1 MLNSYEFI
9 DDFLNNEKI
18 YSKKLKERVKVNGI
32 FNEINISANNTLKK
46 FIDMS
51 HTRYKNIKSGIPIK
65 SFLLKQ
71 QKEYEELSNKILDN
85 NLYQTNDIEN
95 EAQKLYKK
103 VGKKE
108 CKEIN
113 KLRKNIL
120 YSTKDLTKG
129 ELILRQQYI
138 DKINKL
144 RKKKDDLID
153 EKTKEIQEL
162 ENSIK
167 KEKNFTI
174 DEQLKYL
181 TNMLDSDSKN
191 FNENFDQ
198 YKNFLKDIEKKD
210 NSKIIKI
217 MNKNDNLGHKYNF
230 MINNIKFLSF
240 KTEKEVKTKKKK
252 KEEEKFDLKKLSQY
266 TRHGNK
272 KWFQNQIK
280 EQSMKRMNSMR
291 SNLNKNKNHGY
302 LKNLS
307 QKKSKYN
314 NSMIDFNKTI
324 KSSNID
330 INNFSDNNTLYNSS
344 NYSGFNK
351 TNFGD
356 LRNTIKTVKSE
367 AEFIKNIHH
376 NFNIKRNT
384 MNKFFKNNSLPRL
397 EDYEK
402 FSKHN
407 TINDNS
413 QINEN
418 ISQIEDSDKNSIYE
432 FNFVKTKD
440 EKDSNEIMDSY
451 KSTFYN
457 KMKGWTR
464 DEKIKNYKKKMD
476 KIRRENN
483 RKFINELRNIKRKPN
498 LFSDAYSLRDG
509 IVNEKIKL
517 LNKSLNIPIYSKK
530 VRFKIVND
538 FNNYFSK
545 KEKERLLNEEIMK
558 KKQLEE
564 EELIKSQD
572 EHYQLM
578 EKMKKNLNSENV
590 ENADE
595 EKINFKYRYSSV
607 INQRKKENLLKKIS
621 KDAFNDYLLSLN
633 YIKLKNA
640 KSKDENIDNKE

>member
-252 KEEEKFDLKKLSQY
+252 EEEEKFELKKLSQY

-302 LKNLS
+302 LKNL
-307 QKKSKYN
+307 
-314 NSMIDFNKTI
+314 
-324 KSSNID
+324 NI
-330 INNFSDNNTLYNSS
+330 I
-344 NYSGFNK
+344 
-351 TNFGD
+351 
-356 LRNTIKTVKSE
+356 I
-367 AEFIKNIHH
+367 
-376 NFNIKRNT
+376 
-384 MNKFFKNNSLPRL
+384 
-397 EDYEK
+397 
-402 FSKHN
+402 
-407 TINDNS
+407 
-413 QINEN
+413 Q
-418 ISQIEDSDKNSIYE
+418 
-432 FNFVKTKD
+432 
-440 EKDSNEIMDSY
+440 
-451 KSTFYN
+451 
-457 KMKGWTR
+457 
-464 DEKIKNYKKKMD
+464 
-476 KIRRENN
+476 
-483 RKFINELRNIKRKPN
+483 
-498 LFSDAYSLRDG
+498 
-509 IVNEKIKL
+509 
-517 LNKSLNIPIYSKK
+517 
-530 VRFKIVND
+530 
-538 FNNYFSK
+538 
-545 KEKERLLNEEIMK
+545 
-558 KKQLEE
+558 
-564 EELIKSQD
+564 
-572 EHYQLM
+572 
-578 EKMKKNLNSENV
+578 
-590 ENADE
+590 
-595 EKINFKYRYSSV
+595 
-607 INQRKKENLLKKIS
+607 
-621 KDAFNDYLLSLN
+621 
-633 YIKLKNA
+633 
-640 KSKDENIDNKE
+640 

>member
-1 MLNSYEFI
+1 MLNSYNFI
-9 DDFLNNEKI
+9 DEFLNNEKI

-32 FNEINISANNTLKK
+32 FNEINISANKTLKK

-71 QKEYEELSNKILDN
+71 QKEYEELSNKILDD
-85 NLYQTNDIEN
+85 NLYQTNDIED

-108 CKEIN
+108 CKELN

-120 YSTKDLTKG
+120 YSSKDLTKG

-138 DKINKL
+138 DKIKKSK
-144 RKKKDDLID
+144 RKKEDEID
-153 EKTKEIQEL
+153 EKAKEIQDL

-167 KEKNFTI
+167 KEKKLTV

-181 TNMLDSDSKN
+181 TNMLDSDSKY
-191 FNENFDQ
+191 FNENVDS
-198 YKNFLKDIEKKD
+198 YRNFLKDIEKKD

-240 KTEKEVKTKKKK
+240 KTEKEVKTIKKKE
-252 KEEEKFDLKKLSQY
+252 EEEKFDLKKLSQY

-280 EQSMKRMNSMR
+280 EKSMKRMNSLK
-291 SNLNKNKNHGY
+291 SNLNRNKNHGY
-302 LKNLS
+302 FKKISLKN
-307 QKKSKYN
+307 SKYN

-324 KSSNID
+324 KSSNFD
-330 INNFSDNNTLYNSS
+330 INNISNNNTLYNSS

-351 TNFGD
+351 TNFGN
-356 LRNTIKTVKSE
+356 LRNTIKTIKNE
-367 AEFIKNIHH
+367 AEFIRNIHR
-376 NFNIKRNT
+376 NFDIKRNT
-384 MNKFFKNNSLPRL
+384 MNQFFKNNSLPRL

-418 ISQIEDSDKNSIYE
+418 IFQIEENDKSSIYE

-440 EKDSNEIMDSY
+440 EKNSNEIMDVY

-464 DEKIKNYKKKMD
+464 DEKIKNQKKQMD

-483 RKFINELRNIKRKPN
+483 QKFIKELRNIKRKPN
-498 LFSDAYSLRDG
+498 LYSDVYSLRDG

-530 VRFKIVND
+530 VRLKIIND
-538 FNNYFSK
+538 FNNYFQK
-545 KEKERLLNEEIMK
+545 KEKERLLNEEIIR

-572 EHYQLM
+572 EQYLLM
-578 EKMKKNLNSENV
+578 QKMKKNLNLENV
-590 ENADE
+590 EKVNE

-607 INQRKKENLLKKIS
+607 INQRKNDNLLKKIS
-621 KDAFNDYLLSLN
+621 KDAFNDYLLSLKN
-633 YIKLKNA
+633 IKLKNA
-640 KSKDENIDNKE
+640 KLKNENIDDKE